1 MLCFCHSVDLS
12 APMDVQYL
20 FGFPLASETR
30 DLFSTEERTITLQIM
45 NYMANFIK
53 SGYLSS
59 TVSVVFLNVFFLT
72 SE

>member
-1 MLCFCHSVDLS
+1 
-12 APMDVQYL
+12 MDVQYL

-30 DLFSTEERTITLQIM
+30 DLFSTEERTLTLQIM

-59 TVSVVFLNVFFLT
+59 TVSVVFLKVFFLRL
-72 SE
+72 SETDYQRILGRT